1 MFSYRVIATITR
13 SNGLAVRFHD
23 SVVVLRERKEERSI
37 LSSACLFFTK
47 DFEEGKSDKIGTE
60 ESFYDIE
67 RNSMQLKIV
76 KLNTR
81 HLGRILVT
89 VDKLDCFWI
98 FIKMG
103 IKVIIN
109 YGYKI

>member
-1 MFSYRVIATITR
+1 
-13 SNGLAVRFHD
+13 
-23 SVVVLRERKEERSI
+23 
-37 LSSACLFFTK
+37 
-47 DFEEGKSDKIGTE
+47 
-60 ESFYDIE
+60 
-67 RNSMQLKIV
+67 MQLKIA

-109 YGYKI
+109 YGYKIII

>member
-23 SVVVLRERKEERSI
+23 SVVVLRERKEEHSI

-47 DFEEGKSDKIGTE
+47 DFEEGKSDKIGAE
-60 ESFYDIE
+60 ESFYD
-67 RNSMQLKIV
+67 

-109 YGYKI
+109 YGYKIII